1 MGLQKEGNSSG
12 ASYLNVANGKLVRAH
27 KSAQEGVTVT
37 RVNKNGKTVHEEHF
51 TSISGY
57 LKDAKIEENEYGRQ
71 WQFLI
76 EDGLDHFIVCMGYSS
91 RYATSLLKAL
101 PNVDLSKEVVLKPYQ
116 FTDKNDTSR
125 QVSGITVY
133 QDNVK
138 ILPAYTKEAPNGLPE
153 MKKVRFK
160 NEDKWDTE
168 EMDNFLA
175 AECAKKFAEA
185 NKQEA
190 TPVEADEDLPDFL
203 K

>member
-1 MGLQKEGNSSG
+1 MGLQKEGNSG
-12 ASYLNVANGKLVRAH
+12 GNYLNIANGRLVRAH
-27 KSAQEGVTVT
+27 KSAQEGVTET

-57 LKDAKIEENEYGRQ
+57 LKDARIQENEYGRQ
-71 WQFLI
+71 WQFKL
-76 EDGLDHFIVCMGYSS
+76 EDGMDHFIVCMGYSS

-101 PNVDLSKEVVLKPYQ
+101 PNIDLNKEVVLKPYQ
-116 FTDKNDTSR
+116 FTDQNDASR

-153 MKKVRFK
+153 MKKVRVK
-160 NEDKWDTE
+160 GTDVWDTE
-168 EMDNFLA
+168 SMDNFLA
-175 AECAKKFAEA
+175 AMCAEKFAEA

-190 TPVEADEDLPDFL
+190 TRVEADEDLPDFL
-203 K
+203 KG